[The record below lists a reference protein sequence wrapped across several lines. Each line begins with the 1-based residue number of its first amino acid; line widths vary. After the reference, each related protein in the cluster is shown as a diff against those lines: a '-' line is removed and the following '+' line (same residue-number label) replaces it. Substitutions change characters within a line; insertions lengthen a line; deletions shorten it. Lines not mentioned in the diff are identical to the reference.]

1 MGHGAILTALNLSG
15 TKSKEDSK
23 DAGYH
28 VYVQISSYYN
38 NYNNDTEGFFNQSVA
53 AAKEEE
59 IAVGADANLPI
70 DNNYQQ

>member
-28 VYVQISSYYN
+28 VYV
-38 NYNNDTEGFFNQSVA
+38 
-53 AAKEEE
+53 
-59 IAVGADANLPI
+59 
-70 DNNYQQ
+70 